1 MHVSKYEIF
10 RGWKVLI
17 EWAIYIIPYLI
28 VCVYIQEPGFR
39 SCLLLV
45 MLLSLLGWRLPGW
58 LLLLSL
64 TACGIYRSITNHQQ
78 TIESSNHRGERR
90 GERRCP
96 YLMSTSSNR
105 TQAPVVNHFLFYD
118 KICSCTIV
126 ICNII
131 LL

>member
-1 MHVSKYEIF
+1 MKSF
-10 RGWKVLI
+10 NRMSR
-17 EWAIYIIPYLI
+17 IYNSLPDC
-28 VCVYIQEPGFR
+28 VCLYPGAW
-39 SCLLLV
+39 V
-45 MLLSLLGWRLPGW
+45 QILPVACHAVESAG
-58 LLLLSL
+58 LAFTRL
-64 TACGIYRSITNHQQ
+64 TAASQPDCMWDLPINNEPSTSR
-78 TIESSNHRGERR
+78 ERR

-118 KICSCTIV
+118 KIYSCTII

>member
-17 EWAIYIIPYLI
+17 EWAVYIIPYLI
-28 VCVYIQEPGFR
+28 VCVYIREPGFR

-78 TIESSNHRGERR
+78 TIESSQRR

-118 KICSCTIV
+118 KIYSCTII

>member
-1 MHVSKYEIF
+1 MHVSKYKIF

-17 EWAIYIIPYLI
+17 EWAVYIIPYLI
-28 VCVYIQEPGFR
+28 VCVYIREPGFR

-78 TIESSNHRGERR
+78 TIESSQRETRRDGAPTWWVLAATGHRHLSLT
-90 GERRCP
+90 P
-96 YLMSTSSNR
+96 
-105 TQAPVVNHFLFYD
+105 FFYD
-118 KICSCTIV
+118 KIYLCTII

>member
-17 EWAIYIIPYLI
+17 EWAVYIIPYLI
-28 VCVYIQEPGFR
+28 VCVYIREPGFR

-64 TACGIYRSITNHQQ
+64 TACGIYWSITNHQQ
-78 TIESSNHRGERR
+78 TIESSQRERDA
-90 GERRCP
+90 ERDGAP

-118 KICSCTIV
+118 KIYLCTII

>member
-17 EWAIYIIPYLI
+17 EWAVYIIPYLI
-28 VCVYIQEPGFR
+28 VCVYIREPGFR

-78 TIESSNHRGERR
+78 TIESSQRETQ
-90 GERRCP
+90 RRCP

-118 KICSCTIV
+118 KIYSCTII
-126 ICNII
+126 ICDII

>member
-17 EWAIYIIPYLI
+17 EWAVYIIPYLI
-28 VCVYIQEPGFR
+28 VCVYIREPGFR

-78 TIESSNHRGERR
+78 TIESNHRRERR

-118 KICSCTIV
+118 KIYSCTII

>member
-17 EWAIYIIPYLI
+17 EWAVYIIPYLI
-28 VCVYIQEPGFR
+28 VCVYIREPGFR

-78 TIESSNHRGERR
+78 TIESSQRETQ
-90 GERRCP
+90 RRCP

-118 KICSCTIV
+118 KIYSCTII

>member
-17 EWAIYIIPYLI
+17 EWAVYIIPYLI
-28 VCVYIQEPGFR
+28 VCVYIREPGFR

-64 TACGIYRSITNHQQ
+64 TACGIYQSITNHQQ
-78 TIESSNHRGERR
+78 TIESSSRRETR

-118 KICSCTIV
+118 KIYSCTLI

-131 LL
+131 LI

>member
-17 EWAIYIIPYLI
+17 EWAVYIIPYLI
-28 VCVYIQEPGFR
+28 VCVYIREPGFR

-78 TIESSNHRGERR
+78 TIESSQRETRR
-90 GERRCP
+90 ETVP

-118 KICSCTIV
+118 KICSCTII